1 MELEQTGVSMGK
13 IIARVVG
20 SILFIIPALSFALG
34 LGPITMRSSLNQP
47 LDAEIDIHSVQ
58 PGDLDGLA
66 VRLASVED
74 FARVSVDRANFLT
87 KIQFK
92 LNVRADGSAYIT
104 LSTRQP
110 VTEPYLD
117 FLIEARW
124 PRGRALKEY
133 TVLVDPPVLTAETP
147 APVEQA
153 STSPVFSQRQQQ
165 PRRPVQQAQREPAR
179 QPVRASTPPP
189 SPPPVRRTAAPVEGE
204 INYGRVK
211 RNDTLWEIALE
222 TRPNESISVHQMM
235 LAYLRDNPQAFVEGN
250 INKLKS
256 GYVLRI
262 EDADSIANVTKREAI
277 SEIRRQNLAW
287 REGTSTRLVRQV
299 ESGDGE
305 TTRRDSRPSSS
316 DRERSAAV
324 DADAR
329 LELVAPGTEGRGSG
343 GASADGGKELQE
355 DLLRATETLDAN
367 RQESE
372 ELQSRFAEL
381 EEQMQSMQ
389 RLIMLK
395 DEELL
400 ALQNQLGVEPEVAQK
415 PEKPATA
422 PQKQGQD
429 PAPDDG
435 LLSDPVLLILGG
447 LLVVAV
453 VGWLVVR
460 RRKMQDGFEESILN
474 VGMAHKAGAE
484 ADTND
489 NTVLM
494 NKPVSAAGGR
504 GAESAMVSDF
514 AMSELDG
521 FQGDSADVDPVSEA
535 DVYLAYGRH
544 QQAQDIINQALEK
557 SPDRL
562 ELQAKLLEVLHAAK
576 NVTGFET
583 QARLLHEK
591 IGGDETNPYW
601 NDIVSLG
608 RELCPHSDLFG
619 GSGAGTDED
628 ELLGAVS
635 EDEQDLMDFDFDT
648 DTEQADSAESLMSAT
663 EDDDALDFDV
673 SSLDFDMDAAE
684 EQAAADVI
692 SEINALDD
700 DNGFEFDTETAF
712 ESTELE
718 TAATKQKQD
727 DDGALDFDLSFDDDD
742 DTEIIDLKDVN
753 KERADEELDFGSL
766 NLEEDTDTPIEL
778 EAGGGESL
786 DDSILEFDY
795 TADVVALDPGDD
807 ELDLDGEL
815 DEDIFSNVD
824 EVGTKLDLAKAYVDM
839 GDSDGA
845 RSILDEVLEEG
856 DDSQKQQ
863 AEELLQQM
871 G

>member
-1 MELEQTGVSMGK
+1 MGK

-20 SILFIIPALSFALG
+20 SIFFVLPALSFALG

-58 PGDLDGLA
+58 PGDLEGLA

-74 FARVSVDRANFLT
+74 FARVNVERASFLT
-87 KIQFK
+87 KIRFK
-92 LNVRADGSAYIT
+92 LTTRPDGTAYIV
-104 LSTRQP
+104 LSTKQA

-133 TVLVDPPVLTAETP
+133 TVLVDPPVLMAESP

-153 STSPVFSQRQQQ
+153 STTPVFSPRQ
-165 PRRPVQQAQREPAR
+165 PRPVQQAPRR
-179 QPVRASTPPP
+179 QERSSIRSGTPPP
-189 SPPPVRRTAAPVEGE
+189 PIATRRESASVGFDGE

-222 TRPNESISVHQMM
+222 TRPSESISIHQMM
-235 LAYLRDNPQAFVEGN
+235 LAYLRDNPQAFTEGN

-262 EDADSIANVTKREAI
+262 EDASSIAGVSKAEAV

-287 REGTSTRLVRQV
+287 REGRSSRRLVKQTEPEDSV
-299 ESGDGE
+299 AGDFDNAG
-305 TTRRDSRPSSS
+305 SSA
-316 DRERSAAV
+316 RGRGAV
-324 DADAR
+324 DEDAR
-329 LELVAPGTEGRGSG
+329 LKLVAPGTEDRGSG
-343 GASADGGKELQE
+343 GATSADSAKELQE
-355 DLLRATETLDAN
+355 DLLLATEVFDAN

-381 EEQMQSMQ
+381 EEQFQSMQ
-389 RLIMLK
+389 RLIMFK

-400 ALQNQLGVEPEVAQK
+400 VLQNQLGIEPESVNEPEEVAA
-415 PEKPATA
+415 ATE
-422 PQKQGQD
+422 QQD
-429 PAPDDG
+429 KSEEG
-435 LLSDPVLLILGG
+435 LFSDPILMGLGG
-447 LLVVAV
+447 LLVAAV

-484 ADTND
+484 FND

-494 NKPVSAAGGR
+494 NKPPSVAGGNQAQN
-504 GAESAMVSDF
+504 AESGMVSDF

-521 FQGDSADVDPVSEA
+521 FQGDSADVDPISEA

-544 QQAQDIINQALEK
+544 QQAEDIITQALEK
-557 SPDRL
+557 TPDRL
-562 ELQAKLLEVLHAAK
+562 DLQAKLLEVLHAAR
-576 NVTGFET
+576 NVAGFEA
-583 QARLLHEK
+583 QARLLHEN

-601 NDIVSLG
+601 TDIVALG

-619 GSGAGTDED
+619 GAAVDQE
-628 ELLGAVS
+628 EMLGVVS
-635 EDEQDLMDFDFDT
+635 DDEQDLLDFDFDAELAQGG
-648 DTEQADSAESLMSAT
+648 DTETVMSAV
-663 EDDDALDFDV
+663 EEDDALDFDV
-673 SSLDFDMDAAE
+673 STLDFDMDVVE
-684 EQAAADVI
+684 EQVTAEAA
-692 SEINALDD
+692 SGINAPNNTHDD
-700 DNGFEFDTETAF
+700 SQKVFKTDTA
-712 ESTELE
+712 LE
-718 TAATKQKQD
+718 PVQQD
-727 DDGALDFDLSFDDDD
+727 DASALDFDLSFDHNDNEVVEL
-742 DTEIIDLKDVN
+742 TEVSKQS
-753 KERADEELDFGSL
+753 AAELDFDGVD
-766 NLEEDTDTPIEL
+766 LEPVDSVSAIEL
-778 EAGGGESL
+778 AV
-786 DDSILEFDY
+786 DSSDTINDAALEFDY
-795 TADVVALDPGDD
+795 TADVVTLDTGDN
-807 ELDLDGEL
+807 EGEL

>member
-1 MELEQTGVSMGK
+1 MGK

-20 SILFIIPALSFALG
+20 SILFIIPALSVALG

-47 LDAEIDIHSVQ
+47 LDAEIDIHSIQ

-74 FARVSVDRANFLT
+74 FARVNVDRASFLT
-87 KIQFK
+87 NIQFK
-92 LNVRADGSAYIT
+92 LTTRSDGTAYIL
-104 LSTRQP
+104 LSTRKA

-153 STSPVFSQRQQQ
+153 STTPVFSQREPQRQTQ
-165 PRRPVQQAQREPAR
+165 RQPAPRRPVQQAQRQP
-179 QPVRASTPPP
+179 QPVQQPT
-189 SPPPVRRTAAPVEGE
+189 RRSAPAPVEGE

-211 RNDTLWEIALE
+211 RNDTLWEIALG

-235 LAYLRDNPQAFVEGN
+235 LAYLRDNPQAFIDGN

-262 EDADSIANVTKREAI
+262 ENADSIADVSKREAI

-287 REGTSTRLVRQV
+287 RDGSGSSTRLVRQV
-299 ESGDGE
+299 ETEAGEASDG
-305 TTRRDSRPSSS
+305 RDSRRAT
-316 DRERSAAV
+316 DRDSRASA
-324 DADAR
+324 DDAR
-329 LELVAPGTEGRGSG
+329 LKLVAPGTEDRGSG
-343 GASADGGKELQE
+343 GASAEGGKELQE

-400 ALQNQLGVEPEVAQK
+400 ALQNQLGVEPEVAQE
-415 PEKPATA
+415 PEKVATP
-422 PQKQGQD
+422 PQKPSQGQ
-429 PAPDDG
+429 APDGG
-435 LLSDPVLLILGG
+435 LLSDPVLMILGG

-474 VGMAHKAGAE
+474 VGMAHKAGADAE
-484 ADTND
+484 TND
-489 NTVLM
+489 DTVLM
-494 NKPVSAAGGR
+494 NKPMSAASSQ

-544 QQAQDIINQALEK
+544 QQAEDIIKQALEK

-576 NVTGFET
+576 NVAAFET
-583 QARLLHEK
+583 QAQLLHEK

-608 RELCPHSDLFG
+608 RELCPHSELFG
-619 GSGAGTDED
+619 GGAAAE
-628 ELLGAVS
+628 EALLGDVS
-635 EDEQDLMDFDFDT
+635 EDEQDLLDFDFDT
-648 DTEQADSAESLMSAT
+648 DTETGGTESMMSAT
-663 EDDDALDFDV
+663 EEDDALDFDV
-673 SSLDFDMDAAE
+673 STLDFDMDAVE
-684 EQAAADVI
+684 EQATAEAV
-692 SEINALDD
+692 SNINALD
-700 DNGFEFDTETAF
+700 NESTFETETAF
-712 ESTELE
+712 ETASLE
-718 TAATKQKQD
+718 QN
-727 DDGALDFDLSFDDDD
+727 DDGALDFDLSFD
-742 DTEIIDLKDVN
+742 
-753 KERADEELDFGSL
+753 
-766 NLEEDTDTPIEL
+766 EEDTAVIDMSEVSKESADGEFDFGGMDLEDTASPIEL
-778 EAGGGESL
+778 EVEASDSL
-786 DDSILEFDY
+786 VDDSILEFDY
-795 TADVVALDPGDD
+795 SADVVALDTGDD
-807 ELDLDGEL
+807 EIDLDGEL